1 MKKFLEEFKAFA
13 LRGNVMDMAIGVIIG
28 GAFTSIVTSLTE
40 NIINPI
46 LGLFG
51 GTDLSGFVLNL
62 GGVELRYGAFITSII
77 NFLIMAFVLFCLL
90 KAVNKLT
97 ALGKKPEAPAEPTT
111 KVCPFC
117 CSEIPIK
124 AIDDIGR
131 ATAEDVREALHQ
143 VIDPELGIDVIGLGL
158 VYGIELDVLGRAI
171 ITMTLTTPACPL
183 TDLIE
188 DECAS
193 TLAGLV
199 EEFRIDWTWDPRWT
213 MERITP
219 EGRDQLAALGFNF
232 DNMPKY

>member
-1 MKKFLEEFKAFA
+1 MKKFIEEFKAFA

-40 NIINPI
+40 NLINPI

-111 KVCPFC
+111 KVCSFC

-124 AIDDIGR
+124 A
-131 ATAEDVREALHQ
+131 VK
-143 VIDPELGIDVIGLGL
+143 
-158 VYGIELDVLGRAI
+158 
-171 ITMTLTTPACPL
+171 
-183 TDLIE
+183 
-188 DECAS
+188 CAHCGS
-193 TLAGLV
+193 
-199 EEFRIDWTWDPRWT
+199 
-213 MERITP
+213 
-219 EGRDQLAALGFNF
+219 DQ
-232 DNMPKY
+232 PKE

>member
-1 MKKFLEEFKAFA
+1 MKKFIEEFKAFA

-40 NIINPI
+40 NLINPI

-51 GTDLSGFVLNL
+51 GTDLSGFVLNI

-117 CSEIPIK
+117 CIEIPIK
-124 AIDDIGR
+124 A
-131 ATAEDVREALHQ
+131 VK
-143 VIDPELGIDVIGLGL
+143 
-158 VYGIELDVLGRAI
+158 
-171 ITMTLTTPACPL
+171 
-183 TDLIE
+183 
-188 DECAS
+188 CAHCGS
-193 TLAGLV
+193 
-199 EEFRIDWTWDPRWT
+199 
-213 MERITP
+213 
-219 EGRDQLAALGFNF
+219 DQ
-232 DNMPKY
+232 PKG

>member
-1 MKKFLEEFKAFA
+1 MKKFIEEFKAFA

-40 NIINPI
+40 NLINPI

-111 KVCPFC
+111 KTARSAAAKFRSRLSSVHTAV
-117 CSEIPIK
+117 PISRK
-124 AIDDIGR
+124 NNGEPASDNR
-131 ATAEDVREALHQ
+131 RFALFFA
-143 VIDPELGIDVIGLGL
+143 VT
-158 VYGIELDVLGRAI
+158 VLSLR
-171 ITMTLTTPACPL
+171 
-183 TDLIE
+183 
-188 DECAS
+188 
-193 TLAGLV
+193 
-199 EEFRIDWTWDPRWT
+199 
-213 MERITP
+213 
-219 EGRDQLAALGFNF
+219 
-232 DNMPKY
+232 

>member
-1 MKKFLEEFKAFA
+1 MKKFIEEFKAFA

-40 NIINPI
+40 NLINPI

-62 GGVELRYGAFITSII
+62 SGVELRYGAFITSVI

-117 CSEIPIK
+117 CSEIPISRKNNGERRMK
-124 AIDDIGR
+124 A
-131 ATAEDVREALHQ
+131 AASVLHFLFTAPFLR
-143 VIDPELGIDVIGLGL
+143 
-158 VYGIELDVLGRAI
+158 
-171 ITMTLTTPACPL
+171 
-183 TDLIE
+183 
-188 DECAS
+188 
-193 TLAGLV
+193 
-199 EEFRIDWTWDPRWT
+199 
-213 MERITP
+213 
-219 EGRDQLAALGFNF
+219 
-232 DNMPKY
+232 

>member
-1 MKKFLEEFKAFA
+1 MKKFIEEFKAFA

-40 NIINPI
+40 NLINPI

-62 GGVELRYGAFITSII
+62 GGVELRYGAFITSVI

-111 KVCPFC
+111 KTCLFC

-124 AIDDIGR
+124 A
-131 ATAEDVREALHQ
+131 VK
-143 VIDPELGIDVIGLGL
+143 
-158 VYGIELDVLGRAI
+158 
-171 ITMTLTTPACPL
+171 
-183 TDLIE
+183 
-188 DECAS
+188 CAHCGS
-193 TLAGLV
+193 
-199 EEFRIDWTWDPRWT
+199 
-213 MERITP
+213 
-219 EGRDQLAALGFNF
+219 DQ
-232 DNMPKY
+232 PKE

>member
-1 MKKFLEEFKAFA
+1 MKKFIEEFKAFA

-40 NIINPI
+40 NLINPI

-124 AIDDIGR
+124 AVKCVHCG
-131 ATAEDVREALHQ
+131 
-143 VIDPELGIDVIGLGL
+143 
-158 VYGIELDVLGRAI
+158 
-171 ITMTLTTPACPL
+171 
-183 TDLIE
+183 
-188 DECAS
+188 S
-193 TLAGLV
+193 
-199 EEFRIDWTWDPRWT
+199 
-213 MERITP
+213 
-219 EGRDQLAALGFNF
+219 DQ
-232 DNMPKY
+232 PKE

>member
-1 MKKFLEEFKAFA
+1 MKKFIEEFKAFA

-40 NIINPI
+40 NLINPI

-111 KVCPFC
+111 KVCLFC

-124 AIDDIGR
+124 A
-131 ATAEDVREALHQ
+131 VK
-143 VIDPELGIDVIGLGL
+143 
-158 VYGIELDVLGRAI
+158 
-171 ITMTLTTPACPL
+171 
-183 TDLIE
+183 
-188 DECAS
+188 CAHCGS
-193 TLAGLV
+193 
-199 EEFRIDWTWDPRWT
+199 
-213 MERITP
+213 
-219 EGRDQLAALGFNF
+219 DQ
-232 DNMPKY
+232 PKE

>member
-1 MKKFLEEFKAFA
+1 MKKFIEEFKAFA

-40 NIINPI
+40 NLINPI
-46 LGLFG
+46 IGLLG

-124 AIDDIGR
+124 A
-131 ATAEDVREALHQ
+131 VK
-143 VIDPELGIDVIGLGL
+143 
-158 VYGIELDVLGRAI
+158 
-171 ITMTLTTPACPL
+171 
-183 TDLIE
+183 
-188 DECAS
+188 CAYCGS
-193 TLAGLV
+193 
-199 EEFRIDWTWDPRWT
+199 
-213 MERITP
+213 
-219 EGRDQLAALGFNF
+219 DQ
-232 DNMPKY
+232 PKG

>member
-1 MKKFLEEFKAFA
+1 MKKFIEEFKAFA

-40 NIINPI
+40 NLINPI

-124 AIDDIGR
+124 AVKCTHCG
-131 ATAEDVREALHQ
+131 
-143 VIDPELGIDVIGLGL
+143 
-158 VYGIELDVLGRAI
+158 
-171 ITMTLTTPACPL
+171 
-183 TDLIE
+183 
-188 DECAS
+188 S
-193 TLAGLV
+193 
-199 EEFRIDWTWDPRWT
+199 
-213 MERITP
+213 
-219 EGRDQLAALGFNF
+219 DQ
-232 DNMPKY
+232 PKE

>member
-1 MKKFLEEFKAFA
+1 MKKFIEEFKAFA

-40 NIINPI
+40 NLINPI

-117 CSEIPIK
+117 CREIPIK
-124 AIDDIGR
+124 A
-131 ATAEDVREALHQ
+131 VK
-143 VIDPELGIDVIGLGL
+143 
-158 VYGIELDVLGRAI
+158 
-171 ITMTLTTPACPL
+171 
-183 TDLIE
+183 
-188 DECAS
+188 CAHCGS
-193 TLAGLV
+193 
-199 EEFRIDWTWDPRWT
+199 
-213 MERITP
+213 
-219 EGRDQLAALGFNF
+219 DQ
-232 DNMPKY
+232 PKE